1 MFTEKWCN
9 DNGRETALVHKVGIV
24 LLERDESWSELDRDH
39 LDWACRKVS
48 VNGIVCRF
56 PALFVLATT
65 CCPPFRSLV
74 NIPVETI
81 Q

>member
-24 LLERDESWSELDRDH
+24 PLERDESWSELDRDR

-56 PALFVLATT
+56 PALFVLAST
-65 CCPPFRSLV
+65 CCPPVRSLV